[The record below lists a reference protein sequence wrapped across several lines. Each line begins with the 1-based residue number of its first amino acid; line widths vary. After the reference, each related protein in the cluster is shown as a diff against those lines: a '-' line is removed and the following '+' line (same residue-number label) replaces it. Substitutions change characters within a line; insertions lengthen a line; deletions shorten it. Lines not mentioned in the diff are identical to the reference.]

1 MRRTYRCTDDEVRQA
16 VAAAL
21 SIADAL
27 RQLGL
32 APKGANYRTIQRRI
46 RELGLDTEHFLGQ
59 GWRKGSP
66 RPVVPARALEEI
78 LARDSPYQSSK
89 LKRRLI
95 AAGYKDAR
103 CEECGLTEWNGKPIP
118 LELHHINGDSTD
130 NRIENIR
137 ILCPNCHAQT
147 PTYRGKN
154 IGSSM

>member
-1 MRRTYRCTDDEVRQA
+1 MR
-16 VAAAL
+16 L
-21 SIADAL
+21 
-27 RQLGL
+27 
-32 APKGANYRTIQRRI
+32 
-46 RELGLDTEHFLGQ
+46 
-59 GWRKGSP
+59 
-66 RPVVPARALEEI
+66 
-78 LARDSPYQSSK
+78 YQSSK

-95 AAGYKDAR
+95 PRDTRVPGAR
-103 CEECGLTEWNGKPIP
+103 ECGLTQWNGKPIP